1 MKYAG
6 PKAFRAALEQ
16 RLRTDASAG
25 DGPPDAA
32 LVSRLRKRVTF
43 ERFLARLFFVAPGEW
58 VLKGGFALELR
69 LAEVARTTKDIDVD
83 WTSTNRDVVDFLLDA
98 ADADLGDHFVF
109 EVERVEPPAGWESE
123 GQRWWVMARV
133 DGREFE
139 TVLLDIGLD
148 PASALAP
155 VELCLPAMLSFADLP
170 TVKIPALPIERHLAE
185 KVHAYTRR
193 YGPDADTPS
202 SRVKDL
208 IDIALIAASLSVDG
222 EQLRLALDS
231 IFEARARQSL
241 PAHLPVP
248 PRDWGRPWRNQT
260 VASIAGDDPDAGHAI
275 AARLIDPALADRSF
289 AGSWS
294 PDQMLWTANPMQ
306 GNCS

>member
-16 RLRTDASAG
+16 HLRTDASEG
-25 DGPPDAA
+25 GSSPDAA
-32 LVSRLRKRVTF
+32 LLPRLRKRVTF
-43 ERFLARLFFVAPGEW
+43 ERFLARLYFVAPDEW

-69 LAEVARTTKDIDVD
+69 LANLARTTKDIDVD
-83 WTSTNRDVVDFLLDA
+83 WTSTDRDVVDFLLDA
-98 ADADLGDHFVF
+98 TDADLGDHFVF
-109 EVERVEPPAGWESE
+109 EVERIGLPAGWDSQ
-123 GQRWWVMARV
+123 GQRWRVVARI

-148 PASALAP
+148 KTSVLAP
-155 VELCLPAMLSFADLP
+155 VELSLPAMLSFADLP

-222 EQLRLALDS
+222 EQLRVALDS
-231 IFEARARQSL
+231 VFETRDRQSL
-241 PAHLPVP
+241 PARLPVP
-248 PRDWGRPWRNQT
+248 PRDWERPWRDQS
-260 VASIAGDDPDAGHAI
+260 VGSIAGEDPGAGHTI

-289 AGSWS
+289 SGSWS
-294 PDQMLWTANPMQ
+294 PDQMRWHEM
-306 GNCS
+306 SR